1 MLVLVEVV
9 DVQLTF
15 VGDGGKHSCRV
26 WSPLNITDLVLEIKG
41 DNGALHVL
49 DPHLDSPIST
59 ATEESLGVIWVPL
72 DGIDSKVMVLVSLQV
87 LARVRLGAQVNLTFL
102 STDKEEII
110 LVFVEVEAHTAGETV
125 DEWLLL
131 AISKFLLLVDDELQ
145 LDDLFRLELVLH
157 EVPESD
163 TTVR

>member
-1 MLVLVEVV
+1 M
-9 DVQLTF
+9 
-15 VGDGGKHSCRV
+15 
-26 WSPLNITDLVLEIKG
+26 
-41 DNGALHVL
+41 
-49 DPHLDSPIST
+49 
-59 ATEESLGVIWVPL
+59 
-72 DGIDSKVMVLVSLQV
+72 
-87 LARVRLGAQVNLTFL
+87 NLTFL

-125 DEWLLL
+125 NEWLLL

-145 LDDLFRLELVLH
+145 LDDLLRLELVLH